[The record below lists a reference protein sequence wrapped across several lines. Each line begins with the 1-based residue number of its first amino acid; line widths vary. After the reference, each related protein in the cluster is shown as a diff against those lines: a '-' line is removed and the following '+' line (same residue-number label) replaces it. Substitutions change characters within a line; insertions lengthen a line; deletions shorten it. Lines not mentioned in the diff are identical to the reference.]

1 MNEERVPV
9 RVFSLKLTIVVYMV
23 RVNLTTNQKAAQIN
37 KYDRFKVLPACFTGQ
52 PESIN
57 RGWFWIFRQVGPG
70 DWSIY
75 ELHLQCRQDFSNFM
89 GKRNW
94 FQLSEVQVLGGLIT
108 VFDWG
113 REVCF
118 GWNLIGWSRTR
129 NQNSPVVCLDTIDR
143 ENPLIFGNSEIFCIE
158 KQMSRL
164 EPLLFFEIL
173 TKNINRLKWLE
184 EKPVQL

>member
-1 MNEERVPV
+1 M
-9 RVFSLKLTIVVYMV
+9 
-23 RVNLTTNQKAAQIN
+23 
-37 KYDRFKVLPACFTGQ
+37 
-52 PESIN
+52 
-57 RGWFWIFRQVGPG
+57 
-70 DWSIY
+70 
-75 ELHLQCRQDFSNFM
+75 
-89 GKRNW
+89 
-94 FQLSEVQVLGGLIT
+94 
-108 VFDWG
+108 FDWG

-173 TKNINRLKWLE
+173 TKTINRLK
-184 EKPVQL
+184 